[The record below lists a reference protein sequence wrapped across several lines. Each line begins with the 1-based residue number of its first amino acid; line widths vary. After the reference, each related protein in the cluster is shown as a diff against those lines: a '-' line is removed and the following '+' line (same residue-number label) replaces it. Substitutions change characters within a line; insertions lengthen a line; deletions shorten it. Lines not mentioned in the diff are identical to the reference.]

1 MKEVCMHWNGK
12 SCEFWMEKLLWF
24 FIHLYGSQIGQCHC
38 FKKPEIRFSS
48 SIEMRSLYW
57 SIDPVLSVVENLLL
71 PPFLKSDKSMTK
83 YLIYIVNSSKK
94 GQFLTKYLEN
104 WALILTEAMS
114 HYSNTNINQS
124 ITFLFHQLRQCI
136 YFHLFHW
143 FKVYLEVLA
152 FKVLS
157 DLYLFTCHSN
167 DYEESL
173 ALINLLTLEIT
184 AFHVNSI
191 LLLWMILVFSSVS
204 YCILCP
210 SFLLEIC

>member
-1 MKEVCMHWNGK
+1 
-12 SCEFWMEKLLWF
+12 
-24 FIHLYGSQIGQCHC
+24 
-38 FKKPEIRFSS
+38 
-48 SIEMRSLYW
+48 MRSLYW

-143 FKVYLEVLA
+143 LKVYLEVLA

-167 DYEESL
+167 DCEESL
-173 ALINLLTLEIT
+173 ALINLLTLEISFSCKLYSLAMDDPGLFICFLLYPVSQFPIRNMLICFT
-184 AFHVNSI
+184 
-191 LLLWMILVFSSVS
+191 LLLSVV
-204 YCILCP
+204 
-210 SFLLEIC
+210 